1 MNKAQRKEA
10 IQMQAH
16 VIINLM
22 AVGALVAYLAVV
34 MVPLFATIWG
44 GVRLLALRKG
54 RKAEEV
60 LVFQEGL
67 GFTMADGGE
76 RKKEE

>member
-1 MNKAQRKEA
+1 
-10 IQMQAH
+10 MQANFL
-16 VIINLM
+16 INLM
-22 AVGALVAYLAVV
+22 GVGVLVGYFAVV
-34 MVPLFATIWG
+34 IVPLFATIWG
-44 GVRLLALRKG
+44 GTRLLALGKG
-54 RKAEEV
+54 RKAEEI